1 MASRNRQ
8 AGIKGEPQRDLAQ
21 TEPVNGAKG
30 PPRRP
35 SVDSRREGDPPYG
48 LVEHKPVF
56 EILCASIQSWHSS
69 RLIVR
74 LRPQA

>member
-1 MASRNRQ
+1 
-8 AGIKGEPQRDLAQ
+8 
-21 TEPVNGAKG
+21 
-30 PPRRP
+30 
-35 SVDSRREGDPPYG
+35 
-48 LVEHKPVF
+48 VF